1 MKVLWFTNTPS
12 NYTDGVNPYN
22 GGGWISSLETV
33 LSADDRIQL
42 AIAFNLNNQPFKVVR
57 NNIVYYPIEDVETK
71 SITGKIKRLFISE
84 EKNNEKIVSHCLR
97 IIDDYRP
104 DIIEVFG
111 TEGPFGL
118 ISSCVKVPVLIHIQ
132 GLLNPCV
139 NAFFPPNISMKSFV
153 FSDYDPLKM
162 IKKIRGF
169 RYFRKNGLRELKII
183 KFTKYFVGRTE
194 WDKRIISAYNPIA
207 RYYKCDEILREAF
220 YSSSERK
227 IPSKLSIIST
237 ISSPLYKGGDLILKT
252 AKLLRNE
259 FHLDFEWKLYGN
271 VDLSFVEK
279 KCKSKHEN
287 VNVNICGVV
296 SAETLKDALLNCT
309 CYVHPSYID
318 NSPNSVCEAQILG
331 CPVIATYVGGIPSL
345 IENGKTGYLIPANDP
360 FQLAYLIR
368 LLYSNL
374 EINKR
379 IGANAKTMA
388 ELRHQRKDIV
398 ENLIRIYNHI
408 LLNHGTR

>member
-1 MKVLWFTNTPS
+1 MKVLWFSNTPS
-12 NYTDGVNPYN
+12 NYLNGINPYN
-22 GGGWISSLETV
+22 GGGWISSLETA
-33 LSADDRIQL
+33 LTKDGRIQL
-42 AIAFNLNNQPFKVVR
+42 AIAFILDDQPSKVIR
-57 NNIVYYPIEDVETK
+57 DNIVYYPIEDIYTNSIARKGK
-71 SITGKIKRLFISE
+71 SLLVSR
-84 EKNNEKIVSHCLR
+84 EKNNEKIVSHCLK
-97 IIDDYRP
+97 IIEDYHP
-104 DIIEVFG
+104 NIIEVFG

-118 ISSCVKVPVLIHIQ
+118 ISCCVKVPVLIHIQ
-132 GLLNPCV
+132 GLLNPCL
-139 NAFFPPNISMKSFV
+139 NAFFPPNVSKTSFV
-153 FSDYDPLKM
+153 FSDYNP
-162 IKKIRGF
+162 IKIRRRILGFNHFRSNGF
-169 RYFRKNGLRELKII
+169 RELAII
-183 KFTKYFVGRTE
+183 KSAKYFVGRTE
-194 WDKRIISAYNPIA
+194 WDKRIVSLFNPVA
-207 RYYKCDEILREAF
+207 HYFECGEILRDAF
-220 YSSSERK
+220 YGPSERK
-227 IPSKLSIIST
+227 IPSKLTIVST
-237 ISSPLYKGGDLILKT
+237 ISSPLYKGGDWVLKT
-252 AKLLRNE
+252 AEILKNE
-259 FHLDFEWKLYGN
+259 LGMDFEWKLYGN

-279 KCKSKHEN
+279 TYKIKHEN

-379 IGANAKTMA
+379 IGANTKTMA
-388 ELRHQRKDIV
+388 ELRHQKKDIV

-408 LLNHGTR
+408 LLSHGTW